1 MSVKAN
7 HFAAAISAPMPTH
20 NYWVE
25 IPEMPE
31 WMPQLIQSTGF
42 PQETVSDVKIT
53 AVGGE
58 EIHYPSTPTNPHTWN
73 IKVPESDRAVV
84 YSQFEKLLPGWNQR
98 TGVMVAKKWNKIEIY
113 LRDLEDRKIMGK
125 RLHGAWLQKFGDQ
138 NLQSTGITTP
148 LMWDF
153 TFVFSWLEDIKPEE
167 IEKSES
173 EKTSDER
180 LEVDI
185 TQYGTGDQTG
195 PINQQNVFKVTSES

>member
-98 TGVMVAKKWNKIEIY
+98 TGLMVAKKWNKIEIY

-167 IEKSES
+167 IENSES

-185 TQYGTGDQTG
+185 TQYGTGDTTG